1 MKLDAMLIGYPEIY
15 SIIQPRWRMIR
26 KKDIFFSNFSTGWE
40 VSTKIPEEVAVNINE
55 HHKV

>member
-40 VSTKIPEEVAVNINE
+40 VSTKIPEEVAVNIN
-55 HHKV
+55 